1 MDGLDDITTAK
12 DAGTMEA
19 QSFDLR
25 LRVLEAHERG
35 DRLVRLVSERP
46 DLAAAPAP
54 FQINDAFVVARLEQQ
69 VQSLA
74 GFQRAVLRSKGWR
87 LVQTLRRPFG
97 RAW

>member
-1 MDGLDDITTAK
+1 MDGMDDITAAK

-19 QSFDLR
+19 QAFDLR

-54 FQINDAFVVARLEQQ
+54 FHINDAFVVDRLQEQ
-69 VQSLA
+69 VDLLS

-87 LVQTLRRPFG
+87 LVQALRRPLR